1 MADKVQSNRSGGFS
15 YLELLVAIMV
25 LAVLA
30 SAVIPLA
37 RWDIKR
43 RHEARLKVT
52 LEMMRNAIDQY
63 KKYADQGLI
72 QQTDVE
78 QMGYPR
84 DLDDLVEGVDVGDP
98 QSPESRKI
106 KFLRE
111 VPVDPITGEVEWGL
125 RSYQDD
131 WDSTN
136 WGGENV
142 YDIYSLSRFQALD
155 GSYYSEW

>member
-1 MADKVQSNRSGGFS
+1 LS

-25 LAVLA
+25 LLVLA
-30 SAVIPLA
+30 TAVIPLA
-37 RWDIKR
+37 RWDLKR
-43 RHEARLKVT
+43 RNEAHLKVT

-63 KKYADQGLI
+63 KKYADQGMI

-84 DLDDLVEGVDVGDP
+84 ELEDLVEGVEIGDP
-98 QSPESRKI
+98 QSPESREI

-111 VPVDPITGEVEWGL
+111 IPVDPVTGEATWGL

-131 WDSTN
+131 WDSTD

-142 YDIYSLSRFQALD
+142 YDVYSLSRAMALD
-155 GSYYSEW
+155 GSYYHEW